1 MLDVRE
7 ILNKI
12 CLTNSCLSE
21 ELLPTREANT
31 SLSKKVDAIATW
43 LFNHESEAVHL
54 SYSSV
59 FRWNTSI
66 C

>member
-31 SLSKKVDAIATW
+31 SLSKKVDAMQ
-43 LFNHESEAVHL
+43 SG
-54 SYSSV
+54 SSTMRV
-59 FRWNTSI
+59 RQYT
-66 C
+66 